1 MGWGKE
7 RGKKDNHLRTFFNVY
22 GLKNLGCKLK
32 NLLLCST
39 LNILR

>member
-7 RGKKDNHLRTFFNVY
+7 REKKDNYLRTLFNVY

-32 NLLLCST
+32 NVV
-39 LNILR
+39 